1 LRRSI
6 RFTAVAVAGA
16 ALLAACGS
24 TSSSSTSSSSS
35 STQPIKGGTA
45 YFAEQPG
52 ASPNYI
58 FPITPSGEFSVNN
71 LAQFQ
76 VLMYRPLYYFGIG
89 NKAAINYNLS
99 IGDQP
104 VFSNG
109 DKTVTITLKHY
120 EWSNGTPVSARD
132 VLFFI
137 NLLKAEKANW
147 GAYVPGAFPDN
158 VVSATAPNA
167 STVVLTLNK
176 AYNPTWFTYNELSQI
191 TPLPMAWDRT
201 SLSQAAP
208 NPNAANLP
216 DTTTAGAK
224 AVYAMLNSQ
233 ATDLSTYATSPI
245 WSIVDGPWKLS
256 SFTTAGRAVFVPNA
270 KYSGPDKPKLS
281 EFVELP
287 FTSASAEF
295 NVLRAGNNA
304 VTYGYI
310 PTEDLTQKATVESL
324 GYNVEPWVDLGF
336 NFFPIN
342 LNNPTYGPVFRQL
355 YFRQALEHLVDQPAW
370 ITHFLDGYGVTS
382 ASPVPTEPSNTF
394 ADATSK
400 TIQYPYS
407 ISAAKNLLTSHGW
420 KVVNGVMTCESP
432 GTSATECGVDIP
444 KGRKMTFNLI
454 YASGVTSLAQEM
466 TALSSAAKQVGIDLS
481 ISAQPFNSVISDQ
494 PHCTATQADCSWE
507 MVNWGGGWEYS
518 PDNYP
523 TGGELFGSGP
533 GHTGFSN
540 YANSQANQLI
550 DATHTATNAQ
560 GALDAYQNFMDKT
573 LPVIYQPYPDYSISA
588 ISKKLG
594 GVTQNPYLD
603 LAPETWYFTK

>member
-58 FPITPSGEFSVNN
+58 FPITPSGNFSVNN

-191 TPLPMAWDRT
+191 TPLPMA
-201 SLSQAAP
+201 
-208 NPNAANLP
+208 
-216 DTTTAGAK
+216 
-224 AVYAMLNSQ
+224 
-233 ATDLSTYATSPI
+233 
-245 WSIVDGPWKLS
+245 
-256 SFTTAGRAVFVPNA
+256 
-270 KYSGPDKPKLS
+270 
-281 EFVELP
+281 
-287 FTSASAEF
+287 
-295 NVLRAGNNA
+295 
-304 VTYGYI
+304 
-310 PTEDLTQKATVESL
+310 
-324 GYNVEPWVDLGF
+324 
-336 NFFPIN
+336 
-342 LNNPTYGPVFRQL
+342 
-355 YFRQALEHLVDQPAW
+355 
-370 ITHFLDGYGVTS
+370 
-382 ASPVPTEPSNTF
+382 
-394 ADATSK
+394 
-400 TIQYPYS
+400 
-407 ISAAKNLLTSHGW
+407 
-420 KVVNGVMTCESP
+420 
-432 GTSATECGVDIP
+432 
-444 KGRKMTFNLI
+444 
-454 YASGVTSLAQEM
+454 
-466 TALSSAAKQVGIDLS
+466 
-481 ISAQPFNSVISDQ
+481 
-494 PHCTATQADCSWE
+494 
-507 MVNWGGGWEYS
+507 
-518 PDNYP
+518 
-523 TGGELFGSGP
+523 
-533 GHTGFSN
+533 
-540 YANSQANQLI
+540 
-550 DATHTATNAQ
+550 
-560 GALDAYQNFMDKT
+560 
-573 LPVIYQPYPDYSISA
+573 
-588 ISKKLG
+588 
-594 GVTQNPYLD
+594 
-603 LAPETWYFTK
+603 

>member
-1 LRRSI
+1 MHRSI
-6 RFTAVAVAGA
+6 RFTGVAIAAG

-24 TSSSSTSSSSS
+24 SSSSTGSAS
-35 STQPIKGGTA
+35 STTTPISGGTA

-89 NKAAINYNLS
+89 NKAEINYQLS
-99 IGDQP
+99 IGNQP

-109 DKTVTITLKHY
+109 DKTVTITMKHY
-120 EWSNGTPVSARD
+120 EWSNGTPVTARD

-201 SLSQAAP
+201 SLSSPAP

-216 DTTTAGAK
+216 DTTAAGAK

-245 WSIVDGPWKLS
+245 WSIVDGPWRLS
-256 SFTTAGRAVFVPNA
+256 SFTTAGKAVFVPNT
-270 KYSGPDKPKLS
+270 KYSGPDKPRLS

-304 VTYGYI
+304 ITYGYI
-310 PTEDLTQKATVESL
+310 PTQDLTQKASVESL
-324 GYNVEPWVDLGF
+324 GYKVQPWIDLGF
-336 NFFPIN
+336 NFFPLN

-355 YFRQALEHLVDQPAW
+355 YFRQALEHLIDQPAW
-370 ITHFLDGYGVTS
+370 IAHFLNGFGVTTS
-382 ASPVPTEPSNTF
+382 SPVPTEPSNPF
-394 ADATSK
+394 ADATSR

-407 ISAAKNLLTSHGW
+407 IATAKNLLTSHGW
-420 KVVNGVMTCESP
+420 KLVKGVMTCENP
-432 GTSATECGVDIP
+432 GTSATQCGANIP
-444 KGRKMTFNLI
+444 KGRTLTFNMI

-466 TALSSAAKQVGIDLS
+466 TALSSAAKQVGIVLN
-481 ISAQPFNSVISDQ
+481 ISAQPFNTVIADQ
-494 PHCTATQADCSWE
+494 PRCTPTQSDCTWE

-533 GHTGFSN
+533 GHTGFGN

-550 DATHTATNAQ
+550 AATHTATNAQ

-588 ISKKLG
+588 ISGKLG
-594 GVTQNPYLD
+594 GVTQNPYLN
-603 LAPETWYFTK
+603 LAPETWYFKK

>member
-1 LRRSI
+1 MKRSI
-6 RFTAVAVAGA
+6 RFAGVAVAAG

-24 TSSSSTSSSSS
+24 TSSSSTSSSS

-58 FPITPSGEFSVNN
+58 FPLTPSGEFSVNN

-76 VLMYRPLYYFGIG
+76 VLMYRPLYYFGNG
-89 NKAAINYNLS
+89 NDASINYNLS
-99 IGDQP
+99 IGNQP

-120 EWSNGTPVSARD
+120 EWSNGTAVTSRD
-132 VLFFI
+132 VIFFM

-158 VVSATAPNA
+158 VVSTTAPNA
-167 STVVLTLNK
+167 NTVVFQLNK

-191 TPLPMAWDRT
+191 TPFPMAWDRT
-201 SLSQAAP
+201 SLTQPAP
-208 NPNAANLP
+208 KPNAANLP
-216 DTTTAGAK
+216 DTTATGVK
-224 AVYAMLNSQ
+224 AVYSFLSSQ
-233 ATDLSTYATSPI
+233 ASDLSTYATSPI
-245 WSIVDGPWKLS
+245 WSVVDGPWKLS
-256 SFTTAGRAVFVPNA
+256 SFTTAGRAVFVPNT
-270 KYSGPDKPKLS
+270 KYSGADKPKLS

-287 FTSASAEF
+287 FTSASSEF

-304 VTYGYI
+304 ITYGYI

-324 GYNVEPWVDLGF
+324 GYNINPWVDLGF

-342 LNNPTYGPVFRQL
+342 LNNPTYGPVFQQL
-355 YFRQALEHLVDQPAW
+355 YFRQALEHLIDQPAW
-370 ITHFLDGYGVTS
+370 ITHFLDGYGVTTS
-382 ASPVPTEPSNTF
+382 SPVPTEPSNTF

-420 KVVNGVMTCESP
+420 KITNGVMTCESP
-432 GTSATECGVDIP
+432 GTSATDCGANIP
-444 KGRKMTFNLI
+444 QGRKMTFNMI
-454 YASGVTSLAQEM
+454 YASGITSLAQEM
-466 TALSSAAKQVGIDLS
+466 TALSSAAKQIGIVLN

-494 PHCTATQADCSWE
+494 PHCTAAQSDCSWE

-540 YANSQANQLI
+540 YANNQANQLI

-573 LPVIYQPYPDYSISA
+573 LPVIYQPYPDYAISA